1 MLDLN
6 KMVVCQPT
14 PYLRATRHEVLL
26 VVLDDVRRE
35 SAAADG
41 AVIAPSLALLELPVA
56 EAVPDDE
63 DVDLFGVYVCV
74 CGVGTVDI
82 NITLPSPY
90 LHLTFTGSSYHNSHL
105 N

>member
-56 EAVPDDE
+56 EAASGTSDDNRIGG
-63 DVDLFGVYVCV
+63 F
-74 CGVGTVDI
+74 THSFI
-82 NITLPSPY
+82 RLP
-90 LHLTFTGSSYHNSHL
+90 LAD
-105 N
+105 